1 MDVYGVLWIRFVD
14 WGVRRCP
21 FFVEPLLIGGYTLIF
36 VALAGRQRRAVV
48 DNLGVLCP
56 EAGWFGRYARAVR
69 VFWEF
74 AWMLVDGARA
84 RGGERH
90 VTWRL
95 EGADNFRSAS
105 DGGGSALLLTAHMG
119 NYDVAGPFFAEK
131 FGRTVHGVRRPE
143 RRAETQEYMDA
154 QRRAHGG
161 GAYQVRYNTD
171 GGFLGV
177 ELAQALAAG
186 EVVAI
191 QGDRVGEGMGTVEFT
206 WRGRRWPLPSGPLV
220 LAQVASAPVFPVF
233 IVRDGWRSYR
243 ILFLPP
249 RRAAAP
255 AADRAARAAAIRDLT
270 QWWADT
276 LAGVLERHWGRWLM
290 FEPAFAPA
298 AVDGADA
305 TAAESAV
312 LPGVRPTAL
321 PTVVHPNR
329 PERTTRSGWRPT
341 LQPIS
346 RTPLGRFL
354 NARGL
359 LLPVEAAHQL
369 RAEDSAQNWI
379 EVAVLA
385 GFSALLAAVGS
396 WMALAAVLPA
406 ALVPL
411 LWLPVWFGV
420 LHLVPMGCGVV
431 GGVFLKLR
439 WVEDRWSVQRL
450 TEEMVLFVQTGFS
463 LWLLGTTFRLAGAL
477 WLLFAV
483 ANGLCFLH
491 MVMSR
496 ARCR

>member
-1 MDVYGVLWIRFVD
+1 VYGVFWVRLLD

-21 FFVEPLLIGGYTLIF
+21 FFIEPLLIGGYTLIF
-36 VALAGRQRRAVV
+36 FGLAVRQRRAVV
-48 DNLGVLCP
+48 ENLEVLCP
-56 EAGWFGRYARAVR
+56 QAGWLGRRARALR

-84 RGGERH
+84 RSGERH

-95 EGADNFRSAS
+95 EGAESFQSAS
-105 DGGGSALLLTAHMG
+105 GGGGAALLLTAHMG

-143 RRAETQEYMDA
+143 RRAEMQEYMDA

-161 GAYQVRYNTD
+161 GAYRVRYNTG

-177 ELAQALAAG
+177 ELAQALAGG

-191 QGDRVGEGMGTVEFT
+191 QGDRVGEGMGTVEFA
-206 WRGRRWPLPSGPLV
+206 WRGRRWALPSGPLV

-249 RRAAAP
+249 RPAAAP
-255 AADRAARAAAIRDLT
+255 VADRAARAAAIRDLT

-276 LAGVLERHWGRWLM
+276 LAGVLERYWCRWLM
-290 FEPAFAPA
+290 FDPAFASPGAAAAAADPGAVLPAVRPAALPA
-298 AVDGADA
+298 AVQ
-305 TAAESAV
+305 
-312 LPGVRPTAL
+312 
-321 PTVVHPNR
+321 PNR
-329 PERTTRSGWRPT
+329 PERTTPTGWRAT

-359 LLPVEAAHQL
+359 LLPAEAAHQL

-379 EVAVLA
+379 EVVVLA
-385 GFSALLAAVGS
+385 GFSALLAAVAS
-396 WMALAAVLPA
+396 WMALASVLPA
-406 ALVPL
+406 GAVRV

-420 LHLVPMGCGVV
+420 LQLVPMVCGAAA
-431 GGVFLKLR
+431 GGLR
-439 WVEDRWSVQRL
+439 KFRAVSGRWSVQRL
-450 TEEMVLFVQTGFS
+450 TEEMVLFAQTVFS
-463 LWLLGTTFRLAGAL
+463 LCLLATPCRWAGIL
-477 WLLFAV
+477 WLLFAA

-491 MVMSR
+491 LMASR
-496 ARCR
+496 SRCR